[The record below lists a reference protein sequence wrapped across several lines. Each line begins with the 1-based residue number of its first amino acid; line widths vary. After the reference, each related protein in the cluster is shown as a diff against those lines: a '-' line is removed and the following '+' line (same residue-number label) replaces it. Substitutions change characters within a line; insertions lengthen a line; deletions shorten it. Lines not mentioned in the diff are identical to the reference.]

1 MAGKSAA
8 MIKFVFGFVILAPI
22 GLVSGFI
29 GLGWAWESISGC
41 FLNLSYVCGQVEWFK
56 AFIFIAIA
64 LGCINGIKFLWDK
77 TK

>member
-8 MIKFVFGFVILAPI
+8 MIKFVFGLVILAPI
-22 GLVSGFI
+22 SMVSGFI

-41 FLNLSYVCGQVEWFK
+41 FLNLGYVCGQVEWFK